1 MDLITCDDETVIARH
16 ETIAIIAV
24 HLTHATLELALLW
37 RNGMCGL
44 KDHDCKARIE
54 IRQGREGAIR

>member
-44 KDHDCKARIE
+44 KDHDCRARME
-54 IRQGREGAIR
+54 VR